1 MVPIYGGRA
10 VHVYCGVVR
19 EGWLWLWLWVVC
31 ELFLPYKAFVTLTR
45 RNATTE
51 LGSLRVTPGT
61 GYPTE

>member
-45 RNATTE
+45 RND
-51 LGSLRVTPGT
+51 GVGIIT
-61 GYPTE
+61 GNAGYGLSH